1 MTRHELEA
9 TLHGLPA
16 GQAVLVPYDLFS
28 ELFPPG
34 EPDGE
39 ARLRA
44 LQLAMANDCF
54 IENRTQKQEILF
66 VKKQSG
72 LRTYERLQQLV
83 WKHEM
88 SASHVLI

>member
-1 MTRHELEA
+1 MTLDELEA
-9 TLHGLPA
+9 ALHNLSA

-39 ARLRA
+39 ARRRA
-44 LQLAMANDCF
+44 LQLAMANDCY
-54 IENRTQKQEILF
+54 IENRTQKQEIVF

-72 LRTYERLQQLV
+72 LRTYGR
-83 WKHEM
+83 
-88 SASHVLI
+88 

>member
-1 MTRHELEA
+1 MNLAMTPHELEA
-9 TLHGLPA
+9 TLHDLPA
-16 GQAVLVPYDLFS
+16 GQAVHVPYDLFS

-34 EPDGE
+34 EPDSE
-39 ARLRA
+39 ARQRA

-72 LRTYERLQQLV
+72 LRIYGR
-83 WKHEM
+83 
-88 SASHVLI
+88 

>member
-9 TLHGLPA
+9 ALHNLSA
-16 GQAVLVPYDLFS
+16 GQAVHVSYDLFS

-39 ARLRA
+39 ARQRA
-44 LQLAMANDCF
+44 LRLAMANDCY

-72 LRTYERLQQLV
+72 LRTYGREQTIQ
-83 WKHEM
+83 
-88 SASHVLI
+88 SHGPRYKNP